1 MVECA
6 WRLRAGFSTLRSK
19 WYRRASA
26 RLLFHLA
33 VQTASATEGEA
44 SGGKARPQA
53 VRRIPPSPCAD
64 RQASQP
70 FTPPDVSPE
79 TIHFCASRNT
89 TVIGSPDS
97 TAAAAKS
104 PHR

>member
-6 WRLRAGFSTLRSK
+6 WRLRAGFSTLRSNSIDE
-19 WYRRASA
+19 RA